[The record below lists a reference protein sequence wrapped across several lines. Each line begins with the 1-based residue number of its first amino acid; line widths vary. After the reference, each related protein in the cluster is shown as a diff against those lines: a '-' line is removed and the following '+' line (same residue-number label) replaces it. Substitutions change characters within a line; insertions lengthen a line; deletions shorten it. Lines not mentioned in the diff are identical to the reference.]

1 MIKIAIV
8 EDDDLFASQL
18 SDYLDRYS
26 QEQNTAFKTRRF
38 SDGYA
43 LVENYRHDFDIILMD
58 IEMGLMDGMAAS
70 REIRKVDE
78 NVIIIF
84 ITNMAQ
90 YAIQGY
96 AVSAL
101 DYVLKPVN
109 YVAFS
114 ESLRK
119 AITRLARRP
128 DALIQI
134 TQKGSTARLRSSD
147 IYWVESHGH
156 HLTFHAASGDYDTT
170 VYSLKDIEEKLKEH
184 GFMRASSGSLVNL
197 DKVSK
202 IQGNTV
208 IVNGQTIFISRGRKN
223 EFVAALV
230 SRMTE

>member
-8 EDDDLFASQL
+8 EDDDFFASQL
-18 SDYLDRYS
+18 SEYLDRYS
-26 QEQNTAFKTRRF
+26 REQGADFKVRRF
-38 SDGYA
+38 TDGYA
-43 LVENYRHDFDIILMD
+43 VVENYRHDFDIILMD
-58 IEMGLMDGMAAS
+58 IEMGLMNGMEAA
-70 REIRKVDE
+70 REIRKIDE

-114 ESLRK
+114 ESLKK
-119 AITRLARRP
+119 AISRLARRP

-134 TQKGSTARLRSSD
+134 AQKGNTLRLRSSE
-147 IYWVESHGH
+147 IYWVESRGH
-156 HLTFHAASGDYDTT
+156 RLTFHAESGDYDTT
-170 VYSLKDIEEKLKEH
+170 VYSLKNIEEKLRKH
-184 GFMRASSGSLVNL
+184 GFMRASSSSLVNL

-202 IQGNTV
+202 VQGEAV
-208 IVNGQTIFISRGRKN
+208 IVGDQPVFVSRGRKK
-223 EFVAALV
+223 EFMAALV